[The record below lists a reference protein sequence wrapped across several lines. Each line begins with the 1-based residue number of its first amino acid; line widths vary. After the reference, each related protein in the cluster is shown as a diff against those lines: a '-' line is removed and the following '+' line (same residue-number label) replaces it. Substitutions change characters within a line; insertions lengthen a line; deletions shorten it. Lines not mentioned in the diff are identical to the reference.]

1 MDKKYDCIIIGGGA
15 AGLLTAARLDLTGF
29 SPKGTGLIL
38 EATDSPGTKLRMS
51 GAGHCNFT
59 HDGSVKDMVAAYGE
73 QGRAIRRVLYRYSND
88 AFVDFLDRH
97 GIPSFS
103 RDGGRVFPKSQKAQ
117 DVLNLLLDLSAEN
130 GFALKKGFRVSQVT
144 RLPDAGWQVTC
155 DNGAAFRTAAMV
167 IATGGKSFPAT
178 GSNGRMWDVLSR
190 DLDVEVI
197 SPGRCW
203 HR

>member
-15 AGLLTAARLDLTGF
+15 AGLLTAARLDLTAF
-29 SPKGTGLIL
+29 SPKGAGLIL

-59 HDGSVKDMVAAYGE
+59 HDGSVKDMVAAYGDR
-73 QGRAIRRVLYRYSND
+73 GRAIRRVLYRYNND

-103 RDGGRVFPKSQKAQ
+103 RDGGRIFPKSEKAQ

-144 RLPDAGWQVTC
+144 RLPDAG
-155 DNGAAFRTAAMV
+155 
-167 IATGGKSFPAT
+167 
-178 GSNGRMWDVLSR
+178 
-190 DLDVEVI
+190 
-197 SPGRCW
+197 
-203 HR
+203 